1 MLAEKEW
8 YVFYTRSR
16 WEKKVNSFLHENGF
30 EAFLPLHKVMRQWSD
45 RKKKVEVPLFNS
57 YIFVKTNKNKIYDVL
72 QIPGIVRSLKYNGEP
87 AVLHDTEYRTIK
99 NWLETGL
106 PLEVEHLNTEFQLG
120 ERVKVIGG
128 VFNGV
133 VGEVRKISENTCCI
147 VLKSIQ
153 QVLKVNIRKELLLV
167 E

>member
-8 YVFYTRSR
+8 HVFYTRSR
-16 WEKKVNSFLHENGF
+16 WEKKVNSYLQENGF
-30 EAFLPLHKVMRQWSD
+30 EVFLPLHKVMRQWTD

-57 YIFVKTNKNKIYDVL
+57 YIFVRSNRNEIYEVL
-72 QIPGIVRSLKYNGEP
+72 QIPGIVRNLKINGMP
-87 AVLHDTEYRTIK
+87 AILHDSEYIAIK

-106 PLEVEHLNTEFQLG
+106 PLETESYNNNFQLG

-128 VFNGV
+128 VFNGIE
-133 VGEVRKISENTCCI
+133 GEVRKINDKTCCI

-153 QVLKVNIRKELLLV
+153 QVLKVNIRKELLV
-167 E
+167 IE